1 MLLVG
6 SVGCGTTESLT
17 RTMKPME
24 KSSPVKEFAVVAECD
39 VAQAEGKDV
48 PGLVV
53 QVILIDEK
61 GQPTDA
67 DGEVSFA
74 LYSENLNPSSKMEP
88 DDRFRFADD
97 QLKAAAGVSSLGT
110 VHNFWIPRRG
120 KLATASRIQLVSVY
134 RSKDGVSLAQSNF
147 IPSKRPAIKIK
158 EKVDPAMTPTPSTE
172 TASHESAGS
181 KEPATSNQAGA
192 TSGISK

>member
-1 MLLVG
+1 MNGCEIVRMRLCWLGSMMLLVG

-110 VHNFWIPRRG
+110 VHNFWIPRPPRM
-120 KLATASRIQLVSVY
+120 SRLEAKSQRRLIKRARRAESLSNIQT
-134 RSKDGVSLAQSNF
+134 R
-147 IPSKRPAIKIK
+147 
-158 EKVDPAMTPTPSTE
+158 
-172 TASHESAGS
+172 
-181 KEPATSNQAGA
+181 
-192 TSGISK
+192 